1 MPLEVSQL
9 LTTVASPVAPIEEQ
23 HGDDALQVVRY
34 AERAAVHGTPL
45 KLRETLPDAKSFH
58 NALLNEARRHQMA
71 G

>member
-1 MPLEVSQL
+1 MLLEVSQL
-9 LTTVASPVAPIEEQ
+9 LTAVTSPVTPIEEQ
-23 HGDDALQVVRY
+23 DGDATLQVVRY
-34 AERAAVHGTPL
+34 AERGAVHGTPL